1 MKHLYLSF
9 ALLAFTGAQA
19 QTTAMDF
26 TANDCDGL
34 SHTLFSDLDAGN
46 CVIIDLVMMN
56 CPSCGPATLQIH
68 NNVIPN
74 VSDPSRVRFYSIGYT
89 NSITCGQITAWRDDI
104 GLSHPVFAGM
114 SAMTTYY
121 GGMGMPTVVVLGGG
135 SSHGVFYNE
144 LGHNAGDNAAV
155 IAAVNEALAAS
166 IGIAESDLPTT
177 VLSPNPAQDMLTIT
191 GGTWA
196 RMRVLDLQGKEVANL
211 RVQNGRVDVSTLQ
224 PSAYVAVLT
233 GAHGEQTTLR
243 FEKR

>member
-1 MKHLYLSF
+1 MKHLYLSL
-9 ALLAFTGAQA
+9 ALIAFTGAQA

-26 TANDCDGL
+26 TADDCDGM
-34 SHTLFSDLDAGN
+34 SHTLFNDLDAGY
-46 CVIIDLVMMN
+46 CVIIDLVMMG

-74 VSDPSRVRFYSIGYT
+74 VSDPSRVKFYSIGYT
-89 NSITCGQITAWRDDI
+89 NSITCSQITSWRDA
-104 GLSHPVFAGM
+104 LPLTHPVFAGM

-135 SSHGVFYNE
+135 SGHGVYYNE
-144 LGHNAGDNAAV
+144 LGHSASDNPAV

-166 IGIAESDLPTT
+166 IGIAETALPAT

-224 PSAYVAVLT
+224 PSAYMAVLT
-233 GAHGEQTTLR
+233 GVNGEQTTLR

>member
-9 ALLAFTGAQA
+9 ALLACTSTQA

-26 TANDCDGL
+26 TADDCDGV
-34 SHTLFSDLDAGN
+34 SHTLFSDLDAGY
-46 CVIIDLVMMN
+46 CVVIDLVMMN

-74 VSDPSRVRFYSIGYT
+74 VSDPSRVKFYSIGYT
-89 NSITCGQITAWRDDI
+89 NSITCSQITAWRDGI
-104 GLSHPVFAGM
+104 GLNHPVFAGM

-135 SSHGVFYNE
+135 SSHAVYYNE
-144 LGHNAGDNAAV
+144 LGHNASDNAAV
-155 IAAVNEALAAS
+155 ADAIDAALAGS
-166 IGIAESDLPTT
+166 IGIAETEVPVS
-177 VLSPNPAQDMLTIT
+177 VLSPNPAHDVLTIT
-191 GGTWA
+191 GGSWM

-211 RVQNGRVDVSTLQ
+211 RVQNGRADVSTLE
-224 PSAYVAVLT
+224 SGAYVAVLT
-233 GAHGEQTTLR
+233 GVAGEQTTLR